1 LPQKTVGVFVRA
13 PLPWVLRITEVHL
26 DVGRQREALVI
37 GHLPGLDR
45 PPKHAPGAAQCEH
58 RALGPLPVP
67 ATPYNGKEEDL
78 QPFMSLLGSDRFYE
92 KFRDGIQ
99 KADVSDMMRRMVNEE
114 LLRF

>member
-1 LPQKTVGVFVRA
+1 MRA
-13 PLPWVLRITEVHL
+13 SSARVSSGT
-26 DVGRQREALVI
+26 
-37 GHLPGLDR
+37 
-45 PPKHAPGAAQCEH
+45 
-58 RALGPLPVP
+58 